1 MKFEV
6 HTNASDF
13 AIGRILI
20 QKGRSMAFENKKLS
34 ESQLRWLIHE
44 KDLFAV
50 VYCLK
55 AWRYYLG
62 GRKTKVYIDNIS
74 LSTLLENDKR
84 LQMS

>member
-34 ESQLRWLIHE
+34 ESQLRWLIHK

-55 AWRYYLG
+55 A
-62 GRKTKVYIDNIS
+62 
-74 LSTLLENDKR
+74 
-84 LQMS
+84 